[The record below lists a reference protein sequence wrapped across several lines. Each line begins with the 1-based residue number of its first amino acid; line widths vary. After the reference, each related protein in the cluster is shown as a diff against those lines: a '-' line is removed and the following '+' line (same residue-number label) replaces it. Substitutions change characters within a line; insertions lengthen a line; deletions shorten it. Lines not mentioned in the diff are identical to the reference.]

1 MGKRRGEWE
10 AIIREYVAQQE
21 RYAAVQAKYCASAGV
36 SLAAFQKHLY
46 ALTVDDNGVRR
57 WAPEHATQ
65 RAAEIVRARRGV
77 AVPASTERHVIRLSE
92 RDIALLLGVA
102 HDRAAPVDV
111 IAMRLFGG
119 DVVAAEKRLR
129 ELQSAQLV
137 SVRANH
143 GGVVTLTARGA
154 RSCGVT
160 TPRRFHP
167 RHLAHHLCTLRAIEG
182 IRQSVAAEGGRLVD
196 IDGPRGEMIPYRLEV
211 HVQGMERAE
220 KSAQGTERGERYDA
234 APDAV
239 VRIAWPDG
247 RVETVAVE
255 YFTAAYSGE
264 QIADKAQLAQ
274 NYDRVIGVAD
284 SASTAERVQ
293 DAIGIACT
301 AL

>member
-1 MGKRRGEWE
+1 MKRKGEWAE
-10 AIIREYVAQQE
+10 IISQYVAQQE
-21 RYAAVQAKYCASAGV
+21 RYGDAQVAYCAEAGV
-36 SLAAFQKHLY
+36 SVAAFEKRLS
-46 ALTVDDNGVRR
+46 ALTVIENGARV
-57 WAPEHATQ
+57 WAPEKAAQ
-65 RAAEIVRARRGV
+65 RAAETVRSRIGV
-77 AVPASTERHVIRLSE
+77 AVPASVERHVMRLTG
-92 RDIALLLGVA
+92 RDVEILKGLA

-111 IAMRLFGG
+111 IAMRLFEG
-119 DVVAAEKRLR
+119 DISAAEKRLR
-129 ELQSAQLV
+129 ELQSAQLLT
-137 SVRANH
+137 VRAAH

-154 RSCGVT
+154 RSCGVQ

-182 IRQSVAAEGGRLVD
+182 IRQSIAGEGGRLVSLE
-196 IDGPRGEMIPYRLEV
+196 GPRGEELPYRLEV

-220 KSAQGTERGERYDA
+220 KSARGTERGQLYDA

-284 SASTAERVQ
+284 TATTAERVQ
-293 DAIGIACT
+293 DAIGIACST
-301 AL
+301 L